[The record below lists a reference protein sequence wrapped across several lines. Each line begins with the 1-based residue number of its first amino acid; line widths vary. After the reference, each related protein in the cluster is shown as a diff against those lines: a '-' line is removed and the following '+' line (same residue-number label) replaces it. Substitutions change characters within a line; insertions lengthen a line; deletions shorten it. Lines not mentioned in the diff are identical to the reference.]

1 MKRSLLSI
9 IAILTFI
16 PILYSD
22 SSTSWIFNGE
32 EDGVKLYRQE
42 PVDGIIPFKA
52 VAEVGLSIE
61 ALSKTLRDLDNKHK
75 WSPKLKEV
83 AIHKKIN
90 NNTFIFSEYYKT
102 PWPATDREFLMLG
115 EVKGV
120 GTNEVSFTAKSDM
133 DPKLIQK
140 YQLNNHI
147 QAKISKLDLT
157 LSKIDVSKTKISF
170 EFQGDLKGWMPQ
182 WLTNIIQKK
191 WPKLFIQN
199 MEAYIKGEL
208 K

>member
-1 MKRSLLSI
+1 MKYSITCI
-9 IAILTFI
+9 IAVFTFL
-16 PILYSD
+16 PFLYSD
-22 SSTSWIFNGE
+22 GSTAWIFNGE

-42 PVDGIIPFKA
+42 PIDGIIPFRA
-52 VAEVGLSIE
+52 VAEVSLPIE

-83 AIHKKIN
+83 TIHEKIN
-90 NNTFIFSEYYKT
+90 DTTFIFSEYYKT

-115 EVKGV
+115 QVKGV
-120 GTNEVSFTAKSDM
+120 GTDEVTFTAKSDM

-140 YQLNNHI
+140 YHLKNHI
-147 QAKISKLDLT
+147 QAEISKLDLT
-157 LSKIDVSKTKISF
+157 LSKIDSSKTKISF